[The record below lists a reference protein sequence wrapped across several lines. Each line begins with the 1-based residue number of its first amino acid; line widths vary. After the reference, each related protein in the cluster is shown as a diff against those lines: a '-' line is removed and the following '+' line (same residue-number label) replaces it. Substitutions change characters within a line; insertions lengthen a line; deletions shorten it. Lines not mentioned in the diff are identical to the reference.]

1 MSTLNNKF
9 RTIKQ
14 ICADEKAALIVVL
27 NDILAAHDANN
38 IDVYLPVGDFNDSRY
53 RLKYTARLNEANPSQ
68 AAAERR
74 TNNEG

>member
-9 RTIKQ
+9 RTIEQ
-14 ICADEKAALIVVL
+14 ICADAEVAESVVL
-27 NDILAAHDANN
+27 SDIEAAQDANN
-38 IDVYLPVGDFNDSRY
+38 LDVYWPDGDAKMLF